1 MSHAEG
7 PELVL
12 AGGAPVGRQLEEQ
25 LRRLIRAG
33 ELGPGEELPSV
44 REVAV
49 GLSVNPRAVEEAYA
63 SLEHEG
69 LLTRGE
75 GSGVLVGPP
84 APAAGARL
92 AELGRLCREFL
103 ARARGGGFSA
113 AEVLQVLHVH
123 IDKGY
128 AEKGCCDG
136 EG

>member
-1 MSHAEG
+1 MSHAAD

-12 AGGAPVGRQLEEQ
+12 AGGAPIGRQLERQ

-44 REVAV
+44 RAVAV
-49 GLSVNPRAVEEAYA
+49 GLSISPRAVEEAYA
-63 SLEHEG
+63 NLEREG
-69 LLTRGE
+69 LVSRAE

-84 APAAGARL
+84 APAAGECL

-103 ARARGGGFSA
+103 ARAARGGFSA

-123 IDKGY
+123 IDKG
-128 AEKGCCDG
+128 CCDG